1 MSAYIEITRGD
12 SRDIKVTAMLPNG
25 TPYDITDMQAR
36 LAAKYDI
43 RQEAPDI
50 ELEIDNLDSTG
61 VMLFHLSPK
70 DTSIDPGSY
79 AFEVELSKVD
89 RSFVQT
95 IVAGGT
101 LVIQPEV
108 IV

>member
-12 SRDIKVTAMLPNG
+12 SRDIKVTALLPNG
-25 TPYDITDMQAR
+25 SPYDITDMQAR

-43 RQEAPDI
+43 RQAVPDI
-50 ELEIDNLDSTG
+50 ELMIDNLDATG
-61 VMLFHLSPK
+61 EMLFHLTPT
-70 DTSIDPGSY
+70 DTAIDPGSY
-79 AFEVELSKVD
+79 AFEVELSKTD

>member
-1 MSAYIEITRGD
+1 MTAYIEITRGD

-43 RQEAPDI
+43 RQEKTD
-50 ELEIDNLDSTG
+50 LEVAIDSLDSTG
-61 VMLFHLSPK
+61 VMLFHLTPS
-70 DTSIDPGSY
+70 DTAIEPGSY
-79 AFEVELSKVD
+79 ALEVELSKTD

-101 LVIQPEV
+101 LVIRPEV
-108 IV
+108 IA